1 MHPQGISEPQFYGI
15 RDCVVRCHLL
25 GSWAGWCQDARCASA
40 PDLCS
45 SDCPCHS
52 HLEVTAGWEMA
63 KCLNHLSGFH
73 NSQAV
78 AVGIFALPWSKARC
92 HTSWFQFKA
101 VVQLLTKCLVHH
113 QKTFY
118 THTKGSPHSLHSK
131 KQTKPNCISGTATVN
146 YIRWPLHTS
155 TIWSSQTTYCA

>member
-1 MHPQGISEPQFYGI
+1 
-15 RDCVVRCHLL
+15 
-25 GSWAGWCQDARCASA
+25 
-40 PDLCS
+40 
-45 SDCPCHS
+45 
-52 HLEVTAGWEMA
+52 MA

-92 HTSWFQFKA
+92 HTIWFQFKA

-113 QKTFY
+113 EKTFY

-146 YIRWPLHTS
+146 YIR
-155 TIWSSQTTYCA
+155 